1 METPSR
7 PWPPHKVLGVMK
19 SSLTVPLLLLYT
31 VIATSFSMFAWIVG
45 KIFVKLYK
53 KIFVVL
59 MKKYLCVV
67 KVTTFS
73 RFFSVSLSWLSL
85 VFPMATMKSK
95 KASRPASLPGLLSW
109 TLSTWYPSVPPPGTS
124 TL

>member
-31 VIATSFSMFAWIVG
+31 VIATSFSMFAWVGG
-45 KIFVKLYK
+45 KIFVSSW
-53 KIFVVL
+53 
-59 MKKYLCVV
+59 KKYFCAVNNS
-67 KVTTFS
+67 TFS

-95 KASRPASLPGLLSW
+95 KASSPACWPGL
-109 TLSTWYPSVPPPGTS
+109 PS
-124 TL
+124 